1 MNSLL
6 CDESKEPRLCNIYLR
21 NGRSGEANGK
31 NFVVNIVAEDHI
43 MCPLG
48 YRGFWI
54 VSLSVF
60 HSISVQIRIGNLKD
74 VRPLPM
80 SFVLIGIKLTVK
92 TSNSGR
98 AIERKLPDEIRR
110 FTGVSPTAKINRTLT
125 FAENDDYITLWIS
138 PELKRNNV
146 GVYHRDMEISARSS
160 CWPDKRFRVY
170 YIAELA

>member
-6 CDESKEPRLCNIYLR
+6 CDESKEPRLCNLYLR
-21 NGRSGEANGK
+21 NGRSGEASGK

-43 MCPLG
+43 VCPLG
-48 YRGFWI
+48 YRVFWI

-60 HSISVQIRIGNLKD
+60 HSISDQIRIGNLKD
-74 VRPLPM
+74 VRLLLPM

-125 FAENDDYITLWIS
+125 FAENDDYITPWIS

-146 GVYHRDMEISARSS
+146 GVYHRDYGNFRS
-160 CWPDKRFRVY
+160 FVV
-170 YIAELA
+170 LA

>member
-1 MNSLL
+1 
-6 CDESKEPRLCNIYLR
+6 
-21 NGRSGEANGK
+21 
-31 NFVVNIVAEDHI
+31 
-43 MCPLG
+43 
-48 YRGFWI
+48 
-54 VSLSVF
+54 
-60 HSISVQIRIGNLKD
+60 
-74 VRPLPM
+74 M

-160 CWPDKRFRVY
+160 CWPDKRFRFY